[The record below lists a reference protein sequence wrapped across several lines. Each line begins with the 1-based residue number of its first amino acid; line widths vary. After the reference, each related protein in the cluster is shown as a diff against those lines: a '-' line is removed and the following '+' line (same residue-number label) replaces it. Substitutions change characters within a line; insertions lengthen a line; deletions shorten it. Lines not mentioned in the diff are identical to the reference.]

1 MRKTL
6 SFWLLITISVA
17 AKTQTTKNAADT
29 SRPGQPAM
37 AELVKPPIDS
47 NILIVI
53 NGTVAGIIRELKTG
67 IIRELKKDINKM
79 FPVDMIESIDV
90 LKGFRATDK
99 YGEKGKAGVLEFYL
113 KNVEIKEKENFADS
127 VFRKVEIE
135 ASFSGGDR
143 AWRSY
148 LERSLNASVP
158 VDNKAPEGTY
168 TVIVQFIVD
177 KDGTISDI
185 KALTNL
191 GYGMEQEVI
200 KVISKGPKW
209 TPALQDGKPVK
220 AYRRQ
225 PVTFAVIADYAFRL
239 STNTIT
245 SGKPT
250 VIQITEMDHVKDEDI
265 EVTVSS
271 GTITHD
277 SGKKYIITVDKPG
290 KIYLTVTRKAK
301 KKKDH
306 YVYGTEEIKVE

>member
-1 MRKTL
+1 MKIYFVACLFFFSCVGGNAQLTKIHDNTVENPQSILTGL
-6 SFWLLITISVA
+6 S
-17 AKTQTTKNAADT
+17 KN
-29 SRPGQPAM
+29 
-37 AELVKPPIDS
+37 PIDS
-47 NILIVI
+47 NILIVV
-53 NGTVAGIIRELKTG
+53 NGTVAGS
-67 IIRELKKDINKM
+67 IRELKKDINKM

-113 KNVEIKEKENFADS
+113 KNVKITDATVTEINESVDS

-148 LERSLNASVP
+148 LERNLNASVP
-158 VDNKAPEGTY
+158 VDNKAPEGNY
-168 TVIVQFIVD
+168 TVVVQFIVD
-177 KDGTISDI
+177 KEGTISDI
-185 KALTNL
+185 KPLTNH

-209 TPALQDGKPVK
+209 TPAIQDGKAVK

-225 PVTFAVIADYAFRL
+225 PVTFAVISDLAFRL
-239 STNTIT
+239 STHTIP

-250 VIQITEMDHVKDEDI
+250 LIEITEMDYVKDEDI
-265 EVTVSS
+265 EVTVSN

-277 SGKKYIITVDKPG
+277 SGKKYILTVDKPG

-301 KKKDH
+301 KKKDQH
-306 YVYGTEEIKVE
+306 EYGTEEIKVE

>member
-1 MRKTL
+1 MKLFIT
-6 SFWLLITISVA
+6 FCFLLTGSVILRAQTI
-17 AKTQTTKNAADT
+17 KNKADT
-29 SRPGQPAM
+29 ARPVQAAM
-37 AELVKPPIDS
+37 AEIVKPPLDS
-47 NILIVI
+47 NILIVV
-53 NGTVAGIIRELKTG
+53 NGTVAGT
-67 IIRELKKDINKM
+67 IRELKKDINKT

-99 YGEKGKAGVLEFYL
+99 YGDKGKAGVIEFYL
-113 KNVEIKEKENFADS
+113 KNVNITDVTVSKEGIPVDS

-177 KDGTISDI
+177 KDGAISDI
-185 KALTNL
+185 KALTNH

-209 TPALQDGKPVK
+209 TPAMQDGKPVK
-220 AYRRQ
+220 AYRKQ
-225 PVTFAVIADYAFRL
+225 PVTFAVISDLAFRL
-239 STNTIT
+239 STHTIP

-250 VIQITEMDHVKDEDI
+250 LIEITEMDYVKDEDI
-265 EVTVSS
+265 EVTVSY

-290 KIYLTVTRKAK
+290 KISLTVTRKAK
-301 KKKDH
+301 KKKDQ
-306 YVYGTEEIKVE
+306 YEYGTEEIEVK